1 MGKVLSVFGNGSP
14 GAVTRAV
21 DNVIISLKNA
31 GTEEIP
37 FGTPVFISGDR
48 SGAVPFST
56 ASPQDFSDFLGFAVR
71 VADKTPE
78 TYPGGPFDEQPQ
90 GVWKPGDVM
99 EILVRGSLAV
109 KMTGTARRAGHAYI
123 RKSDGVF
130 TANSGSEGT
139 TLDLQNVRI
148 RNTRT
153 ETYGCVEIV
162 VLNRNLQ

>member
-31 GTEEIP
+31 GTEAIP

-48 SGAVPFST
+48 SGAVPFNT
-56 ASPQDFSDFLGFAVR
+56 ASPQDFSEFLGFAVR

-90 GVWKPGDVM
+90 GVWKPGRYVGVDSAGKHVVASG
-99 EILVRGSLAV
+99 E
-109 KMTGTARRAGHAYI
+109 ARLHLDAGMI
-123 RKSDGVF
+123 RE
-130 TANSGSEGT
+130 AEPA
-139 TLDLQNVRI
+139 
-148 RNTRT
+148 
-153 ETYGCVEIV
+153 
-162 VLNRNLQ
+162 